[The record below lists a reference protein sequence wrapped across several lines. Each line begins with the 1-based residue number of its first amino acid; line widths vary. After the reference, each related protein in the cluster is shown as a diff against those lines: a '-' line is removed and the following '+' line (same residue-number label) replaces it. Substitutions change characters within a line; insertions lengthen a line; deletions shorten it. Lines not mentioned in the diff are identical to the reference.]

1 MEDLSGLKGHTK
13 LSIKPV
19 TDLQRPSPVKFA
31 DNSLLIKGKAFILLN
46 SAIWND
52 RIILPSFLI
61 IILNVVIKYGK
72 LNTWLIADRF
82 ITACL
87 IKS

>member
-31 DNSLLIKGKAFILLN
+31 DNSLLIKGKTFILYN
-46 SAIWND
+46 SGIWND
-52 RIILPSFLI
+52 RIILPSFI
-61 IILNVVIKYGK
+61 VIILNGVIKYGK
-72 LNTWLIADRF
+72 LNTWLILDRLT
-82 ITACL
+82 TA
-87 IKS
+87 